1 MNAPTLIDI
10 GVNLTHKLFQEDLPE
25 VLARARKVGVRQMVL
40 TGATVEGSCQAL
52 ELAGQHPGSLFCT
65 AGIHPHH
72 ATEFRADSLEAL
84 RALAADARTVA
95 VGECGLDFYRRFSP
109 REAQEECFR
118 QQLGLAMDLGLPL
131 FLHEREAHESFAAIL
146 KDVAADLKAAVV
158 HCFTGSQSA
167 LATYLDLGC
176 HIGITGWI
184 CDERRGLALR
194 KLAPSIPSDRLMIE
208 TDAPY
213 LLPRNLHP
221 HPKTTRNEP
230 CYLAHI
236 GRTVA
241 AIRGMPYE
249 ELAAVTTAN
258 ARRFFGLPDATEN

>member
-25 VLARARKVGVRQMVL
+25 VLARAREAGVRQMIL
-40 TGATVEGSCQAL
+40 TGATIEGSCQAL

-146 KDVAADLKAAVV
+146 KDVAADLTAAVV

-167 LATYLDLGC
+167 LSTYLDLGC
-176 HIGITGWI
+176 FIGITGWI

-194 KLAPSIPSDRLMIE
+194 KLAPSIPLDRLMIE

-221 HPKTTRNEP
+221 HPQTTRNEP

-241 AIRGMPYE
+241 AIRGMPYG

>member
-10 GVNLTHKLFQEDLPE
+10 GVNLTHKLFQEDLSE

-52 ELAGQHPGSLFCT
+52 ELAGQYPGSLFCT

-72 ATEFRADSLEAL
+72 ATEFRTDSLEVL

-109 REAQEECFR
+109 REAQEKCFQ
-118 QQLGLAMDLGLPL
+118 QQLGLAAELGLPV

-146 KDVAADLKAAVV
+146 KDVAADLKAVVV
-158 HCFTGSQSA
+158 HCFTGNQSA

-176 HIGITGWI
+176 FIGITGWI
-184 CDERRGLALR
+184 CDARRGLELR
-194 KLAPSIPSDRLMIE
+194 KLAPSIPLERLMIE

-213 LLPRNLHP
+213 LLPRNLNP
-221 HPKTTRNEP
+221 RPNTTRNEP
-230 CYLAHI
+230 CHLAHI
-236 GRTVA
+236 GRMVA
-241 AIRGMPYE
+241 EIRKMPYE
-249 ELAAVTTAN
+249 ELAAATTAN
-258 ARRFFGLPDATEN
+258 ARRFFRLPNATTN

>member
-25 VLARARKVGVRQMVL
+25 VLARARQVGVRQMVV

-52 ELAGQHPGSLFCT
+52 ALAGQHPGSLFCT

-72 ATEFRADSLEAL
+72 AVTFRSDSLEAL
-84 RALAADARTVA
+84 RALAGNSQTVA
-95 VGECGLDFYRRFSP
+95 VGECGLDFYRKFSP
-109 REAQEECFR
+109 RGAQEECFR
-118 QQLGLAMDLGLPL
+118 QQLGLATELGLPV

-146 KDVAADLKAAVV
+146 KDVAADVKAAAV
-158 HCFTGSQSA
+158 HCFTGDPSA

-176 HIGITGWI
+176 FIGITGWI
-184 CDERRGLALR
+184 CDGRRGLELR
-194 KLAPSIPSDRLMIE
+194 KLAPSIPLDRLMIE

-213 LLPRNLHP
+213 LLPRNLP
-221 HPKTTRNEP
+221 LRPKTTRNEP
-230 CYLAHI
+230 CHLAHI

-241 AIRGMPYE
+241 TIRGMPYE
-249 ELAAVTTAN
+249 ELAAATTAN
-258 ARRFFGLPDATEN
+258 ARRFFGLPNATTN